1 MRPRVQQCRGLEP
14 LVKGAAAGAPPFSPA
29 ACQTE
34 GTHYGPSLR
43 PLSSRTAFSEA
54 QAIGPVLVGAS
65 DHRSVIRQ
73 QPPLCRP

>member
-34 GTHYGPSLR
+34 GTHYGPS
-43 PLSSRTAFSEA
+43 AAA
-54 QAIGPVLVGAS
+54 QPFLKHRRLGPS
-65 DHRSVIRQ
+65 
-73 QPPLCRP
+73 